1 MNIKRLISLF
11 LCAGLMLSC
20 AREIAFDEE
29 DNAPLR
35 DGYRWLE
42 LQLSMESSKTN
53 ISGSGS
59 TKNIEWTQGDKIDF
73 FWGSGSDEKTT
84 ITLKVGGPAANM
96 RVQIPEAVTDVYA
109 AYPSGSAT
117 FSEGTLSFEMPGV
130 ESGEFSKVNFMA
142 SKIVADSE
150 NGKKTAVFRSVV
162 SFLKFTVSDPN
173 AQKIEIRARAEE
185 NPVLRGTFPVTFD
198 ADNNIQIGEVSS
210 THQTY
215 TMNIGGAGDFYAPIL
230 PGKLYADGF
239 ELNYYVNNLNTKYY
253 DVDFDFKLD
262 RGYIA
267 TFGTVETLFKA
278 NAIHEYYVTVSGAGN
293 KDGSSWANAMGKDEF
308 KEKITRQVDT
318 LTTDSEKK
326 SREDYLKN
334 ALFKIEGGTYD
345 FGELVELGFTNHCK
359 KYINFSFDGGYYN
372 GSKDVQNHPTVF
384 DGGNTHRLF
393 ELARYA
399 DLAVMDCTFSHSSG
413 SGGGQAAIRM
423 ASKYSKLNLSG
434 CRLENNLNTA
444 TAGAI
449 NVGYGTVNLTNC
461 TFSGNSATYGA
472 AINVDNGASG
482 VIDLTGE
489 VVISSCTFDGNSAT
503 GNGNSAGGALRLAS
517 GGPVSVTSCE
527 FYNNESK
534 YGGAVHAGGANST
547 FTNCIFGS
555 PDNGN
560 TATESGAR
568 GGAVRCSGDSG
579 NHVFSNCT
587 FSSNE
592 GNYGGAIFME
602 NFSGTVT
609 VNGGSFTA
617 NKTTSSTGMGGGIYQ
632 SSGSLSVE
640 GADFDDNRA
649 QDGGAFGSTAGTSQ
663 FINCNFGKL
672 TRNGAAGNGGCFCF
686 NSSAAPVFTGCY
698 ISGYGYRAGGLRT
711 NDSAHPSFTNCQ
723 FVNCSSD
730 DGGCVYTDNTSNPTF
745 SNCTF
750 DGCSSKN
757 GGCVYTRSTSNPTF
771 SVCNFLNCSG
781 RVGGC
786 GYIDGESCPT
796 FSGCLFREC
805 SVSGGDQL
813 GGAVRI
819 NNTGCH
825 PSFDN
830 CKFENCEAY
839 KGGAVYSE
847 CAYTSG
853 SINFNKCEF
862 TGCYSPEEGACV
874 DIWSTASVTY
884 NFTDCSFHDNTSP
897 WGALYCN
904 NGSDSNRTVVNVT
917 GGDFTDN
924 IGKTLDGSY
933 QNGSA
938 LYPSTK
944 ATFNVS
950 GVRVEGNVANNGPAV
965 FLAAENAICNCEDC
979 EFIENEAKTNGG
991 VIFANANTTQFY
1003 CNSSVFDNNKA
1014 KAGAIFNI
1022 VDKKNTLTAYFN
1034 GSVFKNNYWTDA
1046 YGSLI
1051 PIRSN
1056 ITGVDIAFNNCSFFD
1071 NYLDGDIA
1079 NRWQSCWF
1087 NLNNFTGKI
1096 LFTNS
1101 TIWGYPAITGNVTD
1115 GKENKTWGFL
1125 RFNTTSTGE
1134 VYLVND
1140 VFANTQNG
1148 GRAFTMNQSYTLNT
1162 DYSVLSNSGA
1172 QGSSAVMSYN
1182 GEGNITESSV
1192 RGSGGTF
1199 TFTKEDDYIKITSL
1213 NGVAKDFV
1221 KRSTETINGKIQ
1233 SANSGFYD
1241 WLSSIGA
1248 LGKDCRG
1255 KTRNDSENWPGAYDN
1270 GAN

>member
-84 ITLKVGGPAANM
+84 ITLKVGGPAANL
-96 RVQIPEAVTDVYA
+96 RVQIPETVTGVYA

-185 NPVLRGTFPVTFD
+185 NPVLRGTLPVTFD
-198 ADNNIQIGEVSS
+198 SGNNIQIGDVSN

-308 KEKITRQVDT
+308 KEKITRQVDS

-345 FGELVELGFTNHCK
+345 FGALVELGFTNHCK
-359 KYINFSFDGGYYN
+359 KYINFTFDGGYYN
-372 GSKDVQNHPTVF
+372 GAKDVQNHPTVF

-393 ELARYA
+393 QLARYA
-399 DLAVMDCTFSHSSG
+399 DLAVMDCTFSNSYG
-413 SGGGQAAIRM
+413 TGGGQAAIRM

-434 CRLENNLNTA
+434 CRLENNVNTA
-444 TAGAI
+444 TAATI
-449 NVGYGTVNLTNC
+449 NVGYGTATLNGC

-503 GNGNSAGGALRLAS
+503 GDGNSAGGALKLAS
-517 GGPVSVTSCE
+517 GGPVSVTGCE

-560 TATESGAR
+560 TATGSGAR

-640 GADFDDNRA
+640 GADFDGNRA
-649 QDGGAFGSTAGTSQ
+649 YNGGAFGSTAGTSQ

-672 TRNGAAGNGGCFCF
+672 TRNVADNNGGCFCF

-698 ISGYGYRAGGLRT
+698 ISGAGYRAGGLRT

-730 DGGCVYTDNTSNPTF
+730 EGGCVHTDNTSNPTF

-750 DGCSSKN
+750 DDCSSKN
-757 GGCVYTRSTSNPTF
+757 GGCVFVTDTS
-771 SVCNFLNCSG
+771 
-781 RVGGC
+781 
-786 GYIDGESCPT
+786 YPT
-796 FSGCLFREC
+796 FSGCLFQEC
-805 SVSGGDQL
+805 SVSVANQKL

-819 NNTGCH
+819 NSTECH
-825 PSFDN
+825 PSFDT

-839 KGGAVYSE
+839 RGGAVYSD

-853 SINFNKCEF
+853 SIDFNKCEF
-862 TGCYSPEEGACV
+862 TGCYASDEGGCV
-874 DIWSTASVTY
+874 NMRSSAPVTY
-884 NFTDCSFHDNTSP
+884 NFTDCSFHDNNSP

-904 NGSDSNRTVVNVT
+904 NGNSSYRTTVNVT
-917 GGDFTDN
+917 GGDFTRN
-924 IGKTLDGSY
+924 IGQKLNNTSY
-933 QNGSA
+933 NNGAA
-938 LYPSTK
+938 LYPSTR

-950 GVRVEGNVANNGPAV
+950 GVRVEGNVADNGPAV
-965 FLAAENAICNCEDC
+965 FLAAETAICNCEDC
-979 EFIENEAKTNGG
+979 EFIDNEAKTNGG

-1014 KAGAIFNI
+1014 KAGAVYYNGNDGF
-1022 VDKKNTLTAYFN
+1022 KAYFN
-1034 GSVFKNNYWTDA
+1034 ACAFKENNWSDD
-1046 YGSLI
+1046 YGAMIKIAESK
-1051 PIRSN
+1051 SN
-1056 ITGVDIAFNNCSFFD
+1056 NVLCLNNCSGNH
-1071 NYLDGDIA
+1071 NYSNGSDKSGQQCTWINLPTNNGVKFVIA
-1079 NRWQSCWF
+1079 NTSF
-1087 NLNNFTGKI
+1087 IGNLQDKNGNATNGTLSGSGPGFIRIDNKGGATSVNLYMVNNI
-1096 LFTNS
+1096 LMKWDDITNYGVAS
-1101 TIWGYPAITGNVTD
+1101 TIDSYAAQYSNYNKGQCKNISGKNDPADYFGT
-1115 GKENKTWGFL
+1115 
-1125 RFNTTSTGE
+1125 
-1134 VYLVND
+1134 
-1140 VFANTQNG
+1140 G
-1148 GRAFTMNQSYTLNT
+1148 GRLPKHFGGLAWDNDNNLW
-1162 DYSVLSNSGA
+1162 A
-1172 QGSSAVMSYN
+1172 WN
-1182 GEGNITESSV
+1182 G
-1192 RGSGGTF
+1192 
-1199 TFTKEDDYIKITSL
+1199 
-1213 NGVAKDFV
+1213 
-1221 KRSTETINGKIQ
+1221 
-1233 SANSGFYD
+1233 ANSGSKYLGATADINAAIRAADTGFYN
-1241 WLSSIGA
+1241 WLISVGAISSDGTTA
-1248 LGKDCRG
+1248 VDARG
-1255 KTRNDSENWPGAYDN
+1255 TTRGSYSWPGSYDKGDKTGPN
-1270 GAN
+1270 N